1 MKRSNHIVLSKVTS
15 KCLQMMLLFSLVT
28 LFVFSPCAVK
38 RGIQSLLAK
47 HTELRSDT
55 PKKEIKGIFFNQYI
69 VNKSG
74 SDAKI
79 ANYRCLTDDYITQKD
94 ESGTDQLNL
103 LVSILPDFLYLDKP
117 VEKKLAISG
126 MPDLKPQTQTT
137 PLFLQNRNIL
147 I

>member
-1 MKRSNHIVLSKVTS
+1 M
-15 KCLQMMLLFSLVT
+15 
-28 LFVFSPCAVK
+28 
-38 RGIQSLLAK
+38 LAK